1 MSAESTRE
9 DHATF
14 RSWAESVAERW
25 GAPIEDVV
33 DVMNEIAPGVRAMTG
48 GENERRLRALYE
60 QHRRRFD
67 NESEGRPAAWII
79 IEFDGD
85 VDVQGYTFSFG
96 AHQITHPSD
105 DAIPTIADIATEEG
119 LNMTVKEDEMTMAEH
134 TEFGLQTE
142 FRITCRILDEVYDVT
157 LADVTSAVEK
167 TPDFQTSEVQW
178 DEVSTS
184 Q

>member
-1 MSAESTRE
+1 
-9 DHATF
+9 
-14 RSWAESVAERW
+14 
-25 GAPIEDVV
+25 
-33 DVMNEIAPGVRAMTG
+33 
-48 GENERRLRALYE
+48 
-60 QHRRRFD
+60 
-67 NESEGRPAAWII
+67 
-79 IEFDGD
+79 
-85 VDVQGYTFSFG
+85 
-96 AHQITHPSD
+96 
-105 DAIPTIADIATEEG
+105 
-119 LNMTVKEDEMTMAEH
+119 MTVKEDEMTMAEH